1 MIETG
6 FSNIENKERLEIIYE
21 DENLIAINKPH
32 GLLVH
37 RSPIAR
43 DADRFAVQELRNQIG
58 KRVYPCHRLD
68 RKTSGLLLFA
78 KNELYNQ
85 RTQTLFRENKIDKS
99 YLAIVR
105 GFIGEKGVI
114 NYALNHND
122 KEQEAITHYNPLK
135 HFEIAFQYNDFN
147 TLRYTLVAL
156 QPRTGRF
163 HQLRKHMA
171 HIFHPII

>member
-1 MIETG
+1 MSQTSEHNG
-6 FSNIENKERLEIIYE
+6 FEILFRDPYMV
-21 DENLIAINKPH
+21 AINKPP
-32 GLLVH
+32 GYLVH
-37 RSPIAR
+37 RSSIAR
-43 DADRFAVQELRNQIG
+43 NATQIVLQELRDQLGLRI
-58 KRVYPCHRLD
+58 YPIHRLD

-156 QPRTGRF
+156 HPRTGRF